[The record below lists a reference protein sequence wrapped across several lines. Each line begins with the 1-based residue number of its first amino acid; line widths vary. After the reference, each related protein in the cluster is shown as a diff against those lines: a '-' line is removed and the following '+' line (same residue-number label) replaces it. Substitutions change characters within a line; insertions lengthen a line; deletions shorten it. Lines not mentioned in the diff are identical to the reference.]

1 MISTRN
7 EDLKVG
13 DAVKLWYGVH
23 RIILLD
29 PYRGP
34 LSHIIFAVAEV
45 DIGGGFS
52 LEKGGYTDVID
63 IPSGTTVQHGEN
75 ES

>member
-13 DAVKLWYGVH
+13 DAVKLWCGVK
-23 RIILLD
+23 RITRID

-34 LSHIIFAVAEV
+34 LSDIIFGLAEV
-45 DIGGGFS
+45 DIGVGFS

-63 IPSGTTVQHGEN
+63 FPSGKSE
-75 ES
+75 